1 MKSYHTILFFFFF
14 FMWLPLRQ
22 MDLGL
27 DEEKN
32 NSQPAKSDHINFS
45 QCTILEDSVVS
56 HLKMNNSNR
65 IYNDHGIV
73 TLVSLK
79 DIWKHSLCLVFEPSS
94 FLFWF
99 TQCWI
104 LCHTGLCLVPGTQK
118 HVLPPSICTSKFTAK
133 KTPVPLFMLSIS
145 ASQLLQGK
153 AF

>member
-1 MKSYHTILFFFFF
+1 MIFLTLYFNEVLSYNLLFFF

-32 NSQPAKSDHINFS
+32 NSQPAKSDHTNFS

-79 DIWKHSLCLVFEPSS
+79 DI
-94 FLFWF
+94 
-99 TQCWI
+99 
-104 LCHTGLCLVPGTQK
+104 
-118 HVLPPSICTSKFTAK
+118 
-133 KTPVPLFMLSIS
+133 
-145 ASQLLQGK
+145 
-153 AF
+153 